1 MDTARLEAFSDGVF
15 AVAITLLVLEIKVPH
30 SGALGAGL
38 LLLWPSYLAY
48 AISFVVIGAIW
59 INHHVMFEWIV
70 KADLEL
76 LLLNTLLLL
85 FIAFLP
91 FATAV
96 LAEAF
101 HQRVDQ
107 DIAAAFY
114 GSTLAVIGLFVN
126 FMWRYCSRNPELLS
140 HTITPE
146 QVKAIGKRY
155 ALGPMGYAVATL
167 SAFFSPWVSIL
178 IFIGLNVFFLW
189 PRRKLEPTPVPK

>member
-1 MDTARLEAFSDGVF
+1 
-15 AVAITLLVLEIKVPH
+15 
-30 SGALGAGL
+30 
-38 LLLWPSYLAY
+38 
-48 AISFVVIGAIW
+48 
-59 INHHVMFEWIV
+59 MFEWIV
-70 KADLEL
+70 KADAEL

-114 GSTLAVIGLFVN
+114 GSTLTVIGLFVN

-146 QVKAIGKRY
+146 QIKAIGKHY
-155 ALGPMGYAVATL
+155 ALGPIGYAVAAL
-167 SAFFSPWVSIL
+167 SAFISPWVSIS

-189 PRRKLEPTPVPK
+189 PRPKREPNPVPK